1 MEKHTDGP
9 STAKSSIKR
18 KPVLQATHSGHLEQQ
33 HVHTPQDALDEQTA
47 VFQAMSLEPPPGLV
61 ESSSSQASGST
72 YSPTYHGTLT
82 ESIPS
87 TPTTPLSPSLAS
99 PDEPSKAGKFL
110 KTAMQDVRH
119 FAGGLINHP
128 YEATKHYSI
137 LRHSHGLVYYSGPY
151 TSLAITIFSDRGI
164 PPDRTL
170 WLQRRGFSGKT
181 GLKVGGLLGARSTWI
196 DITPTSQA
204 TPDQLNPSDERAWQ
218 RDIEKFLRKPPKEI
232 RSHQVRETDVLRI
245 PSEADDG
252 YLRVVLCTAAG
263 KKVLCGS
270 PIFRLASSSTD
281 SSSVRGASLLTMP
294 VEVGI
299 RVASAMASAAATTA
313 LSPVA
318 TTAKTYATSQV
329 SRVYQPSAVAQQ
341 AFSSAVDRS
350 GVMDRMSDANQ
361 QYSTTREAS
370 YSALH
375 QDTYDALAR
384 PSIVGPDT
392 GPESPFPV
400 RFSGKVI
407 PGTGTSSAQF
417 NLPTANLS
425 GVPDD
430 ILFRYHGVYFGW
442 AEVELPKKVAIE
454 KNIPKEWH
462 QAVIYISPDPTSR
475 RSVVQTNTVR
485 VYLMHEFKGET
496 FLTAKLSVMLM
507 GYMREMDQVSPM
519 QTPDVEAQ
527 LFDIYKDLAVAA
539 ASLARPEW
547 QAEATLNRLKSAAS
561 SRSLNERYVDLR
573 QSSQRQI
580 DRIPVYRLGIR
591 TEGAELKD
599 RLIGKGGVWI
609 SRQTL
614 THASTV

>member
-1 MEKHTDGP
+1 MEQHTDAP
-9 STAKSSIKR
+9 NITKSSIRR
-18 KPVLQATHSGHLEQQ
+18 KPVLRTALTDSLEQQ
-33 HVHTPQDALDEQTA
+33 HGETSQSPLDEQTA

-61 ESSSSQASGST
+61 ESPSSHTPDST
-72 YSPTYHGTLT
+72 YGPTYHGNLT
-82 ESIPS
+82 ESFPS
-87 TPTTPLSPSLAS
+87 TPTTPLSPTIA
-99 PDEPSKAGKFL
+99 PPNEPSKAGKYL
-110 KTAMQDVRH
+110 KTAMEDVRH
-119 FAGGLINHP
+119 FAGGLISHP
-128 YEATKHYSI
+128 YESTKHYSI
-137 LRHSHGLVYYSGPY
+137 LRHSHGLVYYNGPY
-151 TSLAITIFSDRGI
+151 TNLAITIFSDREI
-164 PPDRTL
+164 PRDRTL

-196 DITPTSQA
+196 DITPIIQA

-218 RDIEKFLRKPPKEI
+218 RDIDKFLKKAPKDV
-232 RSHQVRETDVLRI
+232 RSHRTRETDILRI

-281 SSSVRGASLLTMP
+281 SSSLRGASLLTMP

-313 LSPVA
+313 LAPVA
-318 TTAKTYATSQV
+318 ATAKTYTSTQV

-341 AFSSAVDRS
+341 AFTSAVDRS
-350 GVMDRMSDANQ
+350 GVTDRFSQANQ
-361 QYSTTREAS
+361 QYSTSRETS
-370 YSALH
+370 YNAL
-375 QDTYDALAR
+375 QRDTYDSLAR
-384 PSIVGPDT
+384 PSIVGLDT

-407 PGTGTSSAQF
+407 PGTGASLAQF

-425 GVPDD
+425 GVSED
-430 ILFRYHGVYFGW
+430 ILLQYHGVYFGW

-475 RSVVQTNTVR
+475 KSVVQTNTVR
-485 VYLMHEFKGET
+485 VYVIHEFKAET

-507 GYMREMDQVSPM
+507 GYMREMDQVSPI
-519 QTPDVEAQ
+519 QTPDVDAQ
-527 LFDIYKDLAVAA
+527 LFDIYKDIAVTA

-547 QAEATLNRLKSAAS
+547 QAETTLDRVKSASS
-561 SRSLNERYVDLR
+561 SRSLNERYVELR
-573 QSSQRQI
+573 QTSQRQL
-580 DRIPVYRLGIR
+580 DRVPVHLLGIR
-591 TEGAELKD
+591 TEGAGLKD
-599 RLIGKGGVWI
+599 RLIGHGGVWI
-609 SRQTL
+609 SRQPL
-614 THASTV
+614 THVSTV